1 MGFLWSLRLVLFPFI
16 LALVGSTSGSL
27 PVLMD
32 YLCGICAAISKIES
46 RSKHLDPSKREIHM
60 HGGPVEAYKSW
71 KIQMLTFSMRSSNNK
86 SFSNSCAFIH
96 QLNPY
101 FISTN
106 DKSVGFRP
114 LLRVGDRGLDI
125 LLMLKVI

>member
-16 LALVGSTSGSL
+16 LALVGSTLGSL

-32 YLCGICAAISKIES
+32 HLCGTCVATSKIES
-46 RSKHLDPSKREIHM
+46 RSKHLDPPKMEVHM
-60 HGGPVEAYKSW
+60 HGGPVEACKSW
-71 KIQMLTFSMRSSNNK
+71 KIQMLTVSMRFSNDK
-86 SFSNSCAFIH
+86 SFSNSCAFVH

-101 FISTN
+101 FVSAN
-106 DKSVGFRP
+106 GKPVGFRP
-114 LLRVGDRGLDI
+114 LSRVGDRCLDI